1 MCKNPLVARRS
12 GDRRDFGKKGPF
24 GKTVSRAQ
32 NEQDR
37 DDLSMLTGSVP
48 FGAVRGAYGDS
59 TTWFDVEIQIDES
72 YPRDPSTE
80 LRRSYCLSASI
91 AMLDWMFTKKDRHG
105 AWG

>member
-1 MCKNPLVARRS
+1 MGLDGISGRKVHLGRPFPGPKTNRIVTISACLREACLSGLFVAR
-12 GDRRDFGKKGPF
+12 
-24 GKTVSRAQ
+24 
-32 NEQDR
+32 
-37 DDLSMLTGSVP
+37 M
-48 FGAVRGAYGDS
+48 GDS

-72 YPRDPSTE
+72 YPRGPSTE